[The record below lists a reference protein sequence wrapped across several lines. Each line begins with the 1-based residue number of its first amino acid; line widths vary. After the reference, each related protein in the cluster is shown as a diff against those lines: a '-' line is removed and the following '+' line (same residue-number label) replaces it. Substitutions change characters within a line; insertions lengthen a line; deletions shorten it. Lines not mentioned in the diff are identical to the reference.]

1 MVSNRHR
8 PICVIGSIVYDL
20 VMTVEHLP
28 SVGETVPAS
37 GFNTFIGGKGLNQ
50 AVQIHRLDAPLA
62 FFGRIGNDHYGTEVL
77 EVLTSEVFP
86 TDGIKI
92 VDGDHTAIGMIYVAP
107 DGRNLIGGFRAAN
120 MNYQVDEIDE
130 AAHEAIKNASIVS
143 LQLETPDDVVEK
155 CLRLAKDAGVPTL
168 LNAAPW
174 RDLPYSFQELVDYW
188 CVNEIECG
196 QFANCEIRT
205 AIDCNVLND
214 HKPIIEGEQTWVVTL
229 GDRGAAV
236 VDTSG
241 VTEIPGI
248 KVNAVD
254 STGAGD
260 SFTGGFAVGI
270 AEGMNP
276 VEAARFANSVA
287 AQSVTKLGGM
297 TGLPVRSEI
306 MITSSITDPVT
317 G

>member
-1 MVSNRHR
+1 MVSNNHR

-62 FFGRIGNDHYGTEVL
+62 FYGRIGNDHYGTEVL
-77 EVLTSEVFP
+77 EVLRSEAFP
-86 TDGIKI
+86 TNGIKI

-120 MNYQVDEIDE
+120 MNYHVDEIDQIT
-130 AAHEAIKNASIVS
+130 HEAIKSASIVS

-174 RDLPYSFQELVDYW
+174 RDLPDSFQELVDYW

-196 QFANCEIRT
+196 QFANCDIKT
-205 AIDCNVLND
+205 ADDCTVLKD
-214 HKPIIEGEQTWVVTL
+214 HKPIIDGEQIWVVTL

-236 VDTSG
+236 VDASG

-248 KVNAVD
+248 KVNAID

-276 VEAARFANSVA
+276 VDAAHFANRVA
-287 AQSVTKLGGM
+287 SQSVTKLGGM
-297 TGLPVRSEI
+297 TGLPKRTEI
-306 MITSSITDPVT
+306 LVSKIL
-317 G
+317 